1 VDSRRIQNEPVDFG
15 LDRLGAP
22 RGVPGASASATE
34 VDEFSALLKVA
45 ERRLSA
51 VEARTSPS
59 EDLAD
64 FIMPRLTQPTILQ
77 GGRSLA
83 ILEHLVT
90 SVIPSLEESHQL
102 RSLATAAIAAEIT
115 RRRDLLDRLHQGIA
129 T

>member
-1 VDSRRIQNEPVDFG
+1 MDSRRIQNEPVEFG
-15 LDRLGAP
+15 LDRLDP
-22 RGVPGASASATE
+22 PTGVPSTGASAAE

-51 VEARTSPS
+51 VEARTSPN

-64 FIMPRLTQPTILQ
+64 FIMPRLTRPAILQ

-83 ILEHLVT
+83 ILEHLVAA
-90 SVIPSLEESHQL
+90 VIPSLEESHQL

>member
-1 VDSRRIQNEPVDFG
+1 VDSRRIQNDPVDIG
-15 LDRLGAP
+15 LDRLGPP
-22 RGVPGASASATE
+22 RGEPDAGANAAE

-64 FIMPRLTQPTILQ
+64 FIMPRLTQPAILQ

>member
-15 LDRLGAP
+15 LDRLGP
-22 RGVPGASASATE
+22 PTGVPGADAGASE

-64 FIMPRLTQPTILQ
+64 FIMPRLTQPAILQ

>member
-1 VDSRRIQNEPVDFG
+1 VDSRRIQNQPVDFG

-22 RGVPGASASATE
+22 RSEPDAGANAAE
-34 VDEFSALLKVA
+34 VDEFSALVKVA
-45 ERRLSA
+45 ERLSA

-59 EDLAD
+59 EDLED
-64 FIMPRLTQPTILQ
+64 FIMPRLTQPAVLQ

-83 ILEHLVT
+83 ILEHLVAA
-90 SVIPSLEESHQL
+90 VIPSLEESHQL

>member
-1 VDSRRIQNEPVDFG
+1 
-15 LDRLGAP
+15 
-22 RGVPGASASATE
+22 VPGASTNATE
-34 VDEFSALLKVA
+34 VDEFSAVLKVA

-51 VEARTSPS
+51 VEARTSPN

-64 FIMPRLTQPTILQ
+64 FIMPRLTQPAILQ

-90 SVIPSLEESHQL
+90 SVIPSFEESHQL
-102 RSLATAAIAAEIT
+102 RSLATAAIAAEIS

>member
-1 VDSRRIQNEPVDFG
+1 MDSRRIQNEPVDIG
-15 LDRLGAP
+15 LDRLDPP
-22 RGVPGASASATE
+22 RGETDTGAHAAE
-34 VDEFSALLKVA
+34 IDEFSTLLKVA

-64 FIMPRLTQPTILQ
+64 FITPRLTQPAILQ

-90 SVIPSLEESHQL
+90 SVIPSLQESHLL
-102 RSLATAAIAAEIT
+102 RSLATAAIAAEIS
-115 RRRDLLDRLHQGIA
+115 RRRELLDRLHQGIA

>member
-1 VDSRRIQNEPVDFG
+1 VDSRRIQNEPADGG
-15 LDRLGAP
+15 LDRLSAP
-22 RGVPGASASATE
+22 RVERDAGANTAGVE
-34 VDEFSALLKVA
+34 EFTALLKVA
-45 ERRLSA
+45 EGGVSA
-51 VEARTSPS
+51 FAARTSPG

-64 FIMPRLTQPTILQ
+64 FIMPRLTKPAILQ

-90 SVIPSLEESHQL
+90 SVIPTLAESQQL
-102 RSLATAAIAAEIT
+102 RSLATAAIAAEIA